1 MRDMDWNKLLK
12 KELPAHFIPEPK
24 PPVKPRRYD
33 TEQLE
38 KIEKE
43 KEEAKVKFQERVIVK
58 EEEFKRRPEHKE
70 EKLDMIFNN
79 ED

>member
-1 MRDMDWNKLLK
+1 MKAHIWMRDMDWTKLLS

-43 KEEAKVKFQERVIVK
+43 KEEAVQE
-58 EEEFKRRPEHKE
+58 
-70 EKLDMIFNN
+70 LTQ
-79 ED
+79 